1 MDTLEYYRREGE
13 EVVNVAKTFSHVWKS
28 RNWGDTP
35 KAALGLPLMIAED
48 VDASDVPQIKN
59 PGRLL
64 RPDGPVPINKA
75 TLRYFMDLAHAAYG
89 FPGISPLLTDFGEVL
104 HCRRCI
110 DIFIPNFSIIAP
122 KSDCPYLYPAGS
134 NVLLVIR
141 GTMSFS
147 DVFTDIAAT
156 KVPWPGTRTDVG
168 EVHDGFMNAARSILD
183 DAYDRYLA
191 SYDHITVVGHSLGA
205 GVATY
210 VSMLLRERGKSTFC
224 WAFAP
229 PPSLERKT
237 AAEEPDLISVV
248 HRADA
253 VPRATALSFEIL
265 LDRAAEKGDLGKGV
279 LRDAANQV
287 SPESPPKKQNLTKKP
302 VYRDERHFLGGRVL
316 LKIGNEFEEMT
327 PEEPLLPRLLAT
339 RTMILDHFPPNYLFE
354 P

>member
-1 MDTLEYYRREGE
+1 MDTLEYWTRERE
-13 EVVNVAKTFSHVWKS
+13 EIAAVVKTFSHVWKS
-28 RNWGDTP
+28 MEWGDAL
-35 KAALGLPLMIAED
+35 KAEIGLPLMLAED
-48 VDASDVPQIKN
+48 EDASDVPQIKN

-75 TLRYFMDLAHAAYG
+75 TLRYFGDLARAAYG
-89 FPGISPLLTDFGEVL
+89 FPGISPAITDFGEVL
-104 HCRRCI
+104 HSRP
-110 DIFIPNFSIIAP
+110 DLNVFIPDYNIVVP
-122 KSDCPYLYPAGS
+122 KSDCPYLYPASS

-141 GTMSFS
+141 GTMSLA
-147 DVFTDIAAT
+147 DVLTDLAAT
-156 KVPWPGTRTDVG
+156 KVPWRGTRTDVG
-168 EVHDGFMNAARSILD
+168 DVHHGFMNAAQSVLD

-248 HRADA
+248 HRGDA
-253 VPRATALSFEIL
+253 VPRFTALSFEIL

-279 LRDAANQV
+279 FRDAANLFFPG
-287 SPESPPKKQNLTKKP
+287 SPTKKQNLTKKP
-302 VYRDERHFLGGRVL
+302 VFRDERHFVGGRVL
-316 LKIGNEFEEMT
+316 LKIGNEFEEMS

-339 RTMILDHFPPNYLFE
+339 RTMITDHFPLNYLFE